1 MVMRTIWVASVLAL
15 LATCPVT
22 AAEDNADAHAPDFAL
37 KSTAGPNLR
46 LSEYRGEVVML
57 AFWASWCGECRAQLQ
72 GFNELH
78 ASYKDIGFKL
88 LSVSLDPKIA
98 QARETA
104 ASLGLDF
111 PVLHDPAGTVGE
123 LYSVDDL
130 PLVVF
135 VDREGRIREVVEGF
149 SRSNQNYY
157 ADRLRSLLRE

>member
-1 MVMRTIWVASVLAL
+1 MVMRTVRVASMFAL
-15 LATCPVT
+15 LLSNPVLSADE
-22 AAEDNADAHAPDFAL
+22 AADTGAPDFAL

-78 ASYKDIGFKL
+78 ASYNDIGFKL
-88 LSVSLDPKIA
+88 LSVNLDPKMA

-104 ASLGLDF
+104 ESLGLSF
-111 PVLHDPAGTVGE
+111 PVLHDPEGAVGE
-123 LYSVDDL
+123 LYSIDDV
-130 PLVVF
+130 PMVVF
-135 VDREGRIREVVEGF
+135 IDREGQVREVVEGF
-149 SRSNQNYY
+149 SRTNQDYY